1 MKKEGAVPELW
12 GQLLDLHLAGG
23 SPLCV
28 RLRAEGEHIDSRRA
42 SRQSPRQRSMAFGG
56 DVLA

>member
-1 MKKEGAVPELW
+1 MEKEGAVPEPL
-12 GQLLDLHLAGG
+12 GRSLDLHLAGG

-28 RLRAEGEHIDSRRA
+28 RPRAEGEHIDSRRA
-42 SRQSPRQRSMAFGG
+42 SRQSPPQRATALGG

>member
-1 MKKEGAVPELW
+1 MEKEGAVPELW
-12 GQLLDLHLAGG
+12 GRSLDLHLAGD

-28 RLRAEGEHIDSRRA
+28 RPRAEGERIDSRRA